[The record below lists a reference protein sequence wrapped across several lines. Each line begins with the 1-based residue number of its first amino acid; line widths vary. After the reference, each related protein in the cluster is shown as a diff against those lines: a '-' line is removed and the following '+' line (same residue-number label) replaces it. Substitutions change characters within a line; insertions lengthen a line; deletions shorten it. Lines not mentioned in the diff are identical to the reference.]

1 MFPEDQIVA
10 RNRFGSGGEHSIPK
24 SGRKEN
30 TRTAQE
36 EEHCSLS
43 AAGSSP

>member
-1 MFPEDQIVA
+1 MFPKDQIVA

-24 SGRKEN
+24 SERNEN
-30 TRTAQE
+30 IRTSQV

-43 AAGSSP
+43 ETGSCF